1 MVTDKTRNIVVDNL
15 KGIGILFVILG
26 HVPHLSEPFYNYIFS
41 FHMPLF
47 FFCTGW
53 LSFSSDDRSFPVVL
67 KKRVHSL
74 LIPYFVLCILSAA
87 VLFCWIL
94 LRGGAPVQWSSIV
107 RSIVLSGSNLA
118 YLQNYPLWF
127 LPNLFIVSLLFY
139 WVIRLTRGKTLA
151 LAALMVMLLPLTPQI
166 QAFVHGVPMFQH
178 GMPWLLEAVPA
189 ALFFCILGRLYP
201 RVEGRMKLSM
211 VPLLL
216 LCVATFYFG
225 SSAHGHIDNTVTWLF
240 GPLAACS
247 FVVYIN
253 VAEGIKARGLAWI
266 GANSLYIFG
275 IHQLFLNYYDPWAAQ
290 SPLFSCLGDGM
301 MRFLFTWLVIL
312 TLSVLATMLWK
323 WFCRMVREKAARYKR
338 LPGGI

>member
-1 MVTDKTRNIVVDNL
+1 
-15 KGIGILFVILG
+15 
-26 HVPHLSEPFYNYIFS
+26 
-41 FHMPLF
+41 
-47 FFCTGW
+47 
-53 LSFSSDDRSFPVVL
+53 
-67 KKRVHSL
+67 
-74 LIPYFVLCILSAA
+74 
-87 VLFCWIL
+87 
-94 LRGGAPVQWSSIV
+94 
-107 RSIVLSGSNLA
+107 
-118 YLQNYPLWF
+118 
-127 LPNLFIVSLLFY
+127 
-139 WVIRLTRGKTLA
+139 
-151 LAALMVMLLPLTPQI
+151 
-166 QAFVHGVPMFQH
+166 
-178 GMPWLLEAVPA
+178 
-189 ALFFCILGRLYP
+189 
-201 RVEGRMKLSM
+201 MKLSM

-312 TLSVLATMLWK
+312 TLSVLATMMWK